1 MKIMI
6 IGVFG
11 RAGRAIYRE
20 AKRHGHVVVGVAHR
34 RHKHPVVDQLILKD
48 IQALTKDDVKGFD
61 AVIDAVGA
69 WVPQT
74 QVVHTLGLA
83 HVIALLQGTKTRYLK
98 VGGANTLYTD
108 PEHHHQLQEYR
119 RYYPRYMQDLCLAH
133 SIGWQQLKDSHGV
146 LWTYV
151 TPPYN
156 FDPEGRTTGHYHVT
170 GDEYFPTPDPSD
182 GQNDYISYSD
192 YAKGMVD
199 IVEHHQYIGQQIT
212 LFSGNNPDP
221 SQRY

>member
-20 AKRHGHVVVGVAHR
+20 AKRRGHDVVGVAHR
-34 RHKHPVVDQLILKD
+34 RHKHPAVDQLILKD

-69 WVPQT
+69 WSPQT
-74 QVVHTLGLA
+74 QVVHTIGLA

-108 PEHHHQLQEYR
+108 LEHHHQLQEYR

-133 SIGWQQLKDSHGV
+133 TIGWQQLKDSRDV

-156 FDPEGRTTGHYHVT
+156 FDPEGRTTGHYQVT

-192 YAKGMVD
+192 YAKGMID
-199 IVEHHQYIGQQIT
+199 IVEHHQYIRQQIT

>member
-20 AKRHGHVVVGVAHR
+20 ARKRGHQVVGVAHKK
-34 RHKHPVVDQLILKD
+34 HKHPTIEQLLVKD
-48 IQALTKDDVKGFD
+48 IRDISAADVAGLD
-61 AVIDAVGA
+61 VVIDAIGA
-69 WVPQT
+69 WSPQT
-74 QVVHTLGLA
+74 ELVHTDGLA
-83 HVIALLQGTKTRYLK
+83 HVISLLKDTPTRYLK

-108 PEHHHQLQEYR
+108 EQHRHQLQDDR

-133 SIGWQQLKDSHGV
+133 SLGLQLLKDSQGV
-146 LWTYV
+146 RWTYV

-156 FDPEGRTTGHYHVT
+156 FDPDGKATGRYHVT
-170 GDEYFPTPDPSD
+170 GDEYQKAADPSEGHD
-182 GQNDYISYSD
+182 DYISYAD
-192 YAKGMVD
+192 YAKGMLD
-199 IVEHHQYIGQQIT
+199 IVENRRYLRQQVT

-221 SQRY
+221 TQRY

>member
-20 AKRHGHVVVGVAHR
+20 AKRRGHIVVGVAHR

-69 WVPQT
+69 WSPQT

-108 PEHHHQLQEYR
+108 PEHRHQLQEYR

-133 SIGWQQLKDSHGV
+133 SIGWQQLKDSYDV

-156 FDPEGRTTGHYHVT
+156 FDPEGRTTGHYQVT

-192 YAKGMVD
+192 YAKGMID

>member
-11 RAGRAIYRE
+11 RAGRSIYRE
-20 AKRHGHVVVGVAHR
+20 AKRRGHVVVGVAHR

-69 WVPQT
+69 WSPQT

-133 SIGWQQLKDSHGV
+133 SIGWQQLKDSRDV

-156 FDPEGRTTGHYHVT
+156 FDPEGRTTGHYQVT

-199 IVEHHQYIGQQIT
+199 IVEHHQYICQQIT